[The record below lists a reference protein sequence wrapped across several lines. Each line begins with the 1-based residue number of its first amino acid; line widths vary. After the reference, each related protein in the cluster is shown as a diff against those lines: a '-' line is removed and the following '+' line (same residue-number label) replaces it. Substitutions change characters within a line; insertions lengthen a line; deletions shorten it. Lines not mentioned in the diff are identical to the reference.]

1 MNKAPALL
9 LKAKQ
14 AYYFGTPIMS
24 DAQYDADL
32 CLPVA
37 QTLAHF
43 RGDIDLDDLESVTD
57 AAAEALSVHQGDLSL
72 DGLTTLSP
80 TAAKSLARHKGSLS
94 FFGLKS
100 LSTEV
105 AEALAVHGGYIGL
118 GDEAC
123 AALECAEKRLARI

>member
-57 AAAEALSVHQGDLSL
+57 AAAEALSSHEGDLSL
-72 DGLTTLSP
+72 DGLTTLSAP
-80 TAAKSLARHKGSLS
+80 AARFLTRHKGSLS

-100 LSTEV
+100 LS
-105 AEALAVHGGYIGL
+105 ADAARALAEHQGYIGL
-118 GDEAC
+118 VEDEAIEALKN
-123 AALECAEKRLARI
+123 AAKRHT